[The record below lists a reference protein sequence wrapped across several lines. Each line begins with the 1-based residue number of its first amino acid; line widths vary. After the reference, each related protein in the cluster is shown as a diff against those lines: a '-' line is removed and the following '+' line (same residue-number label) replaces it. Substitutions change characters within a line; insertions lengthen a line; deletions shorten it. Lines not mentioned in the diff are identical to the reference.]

1 MTKAE
6 TLAVLK
12 NQMSSFY
19 SLEQVIQI
27 IEGIVMDPV
36 PDVSTEAIET
46 AIDRIID
53 NLANSS
59 NDLVE
64 TESAEFSL
72 NYDNTISLDRVDL
85 NLDAIRREIEGA
97 FDFLSNQ

>member
-6 TLAVLK
+6 TLAALK

-19 SLEQVIQI
+19 SLEQVIKI

-36 PDVSTEAIET
+36 PDVATEAIEE

>member
-1 MTKAE
+1 MTKLE
-6 TLAVLK
+6 TLAALK

-19 SLEQVIQI
+19 SLDQVINI

-46 AIDRIID
+46 AIDNIIERLECSGR
-53 NLANSS
+53 NLV
-59 NDLVE
+59 D
-64 TESAEFSL
+64 TDTAEFSL
-72 NYDNTISLDRVDL
+72 NYDNTIQLDRVDL
-85 NLDAIRREIEGA
+85 NMDQIRKEIEGA